1 STSVKAVTPAGT
13 VGAKNVVVTTPGG
26 SATLPSAFTFVVPA
40 PPPPVGVAA
49 SDGTFTNKVSVSW
62 NAVSGATGYKV
73 FRSGTAAAI
82 GTVGSSSFKFSDLT
96 ATPGTSYDYFV
107 KTNGTGGLSL
117 PSLSNAGYRNLSAPT
132 SVAAAD
138 GTSTLHVAV
147 TWVASIGATGY
158 QVWRSNG
165 SSAATQIGTAIQTP
179 FNDVGASPGVS
190 YSYKVKATGAVG
202 VSSASAGNSGFKAL
216 SPPTGVA
223 ASDGTSAASV
233 VITWNPSPGATAY
246 KIFRSGTSSAIRT
259 VRAVTTFSKTSAA
272 AGVQYIY
279 TVKAVYGTLG
289 MSGAS
294 IPDTGYRNR
303 PAPKNVKATDKGTTK
318 VRVKWRAVKGA
329 TGYEV
334 FRSIGGAPAIVIA
347 SPTGLLFDDTTIASG
362 TTAIY
367 SVKAKYLLT
376 GSSPA
381 QTVTTLMSATN
392 SGTRP

>member
-1 STSVKAVTPAGT
+1 
-13 VGAKNVVVTTPGG
+13 
-26 SATLPSAFTFVVPA
+26 
-40 PPPPVGVAA
+40 
-49 SDGTFTNKVSVSW
+49 
-62 NAVSGATGYKV
+62 
-73 FRSGTAAAI
+73 
-82 GTVGSSSFKFSDLT
+82 
-96 ATPGTSYDYFV
+96 
-107 KTNGTGGLSL
+107 KTNGTGGLSP
-117 PSLSNAGYRNLSAPT
+117 PSLFDAGYRNLSAPT

-294 IPDTGYRNR
+294 LDGDTGYRNR
-303 PAPKNVKATDKGTTK
+303 PAPANVNATDTDTTK
-318 VRVKWRAVKGA
+318 VRVTWSAVTGA